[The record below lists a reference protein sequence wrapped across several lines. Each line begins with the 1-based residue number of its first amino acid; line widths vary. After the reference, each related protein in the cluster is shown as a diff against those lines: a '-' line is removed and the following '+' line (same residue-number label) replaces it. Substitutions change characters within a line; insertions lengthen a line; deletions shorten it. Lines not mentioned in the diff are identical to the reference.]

1 MTALLFTDDTTA
13 MGQGAV
19 GIMKLEGSIALFQYW
34 NRLRNGRPAPRRTEI
49 EPADIKSLLADTF
62 ILERDTRGEAIFRL
76 AGTRLCATYG
86 RELKGYS
93 FPLIWARRDQRMISR
108 LAYGTFHDKSV
119 VVVTF
124 DGVTAGGRSAA
135 FEMILLPLEGGMGS
149 PRSLGAVTP
158 SEKPFWLGA
167 DPIVEGRVD
176 SLRVVDPEREPMFL
190 SSRPAVAVPSL
201 APGDGQ
207 LLDGSAEAAEGGRR
221 IRHLV
226 VFNGGRDR

>member
-13 MGQGAV
+13 KGQGAV
-19 GIMKLEGSIALFQYW
+19 GTMKLEGSIALFQYW
-34 NRLRNGRPAPRRTEI
+34 NRLRGERPAPRRTEI

-62 ILERDTRGEAIFRL
+62 ILERDTRGEATFRL

-108 LAYGTFHDKSV
+108 LAHGTFQDKSV

-124 DGVTAGGRSAA
+124 EGLTAGGRSTA

-149 PRSLGAVTP
+149 PRSLGAITP
-158 SEKPFWLGA
+158 EEKPYWLGA
-167 DPIVEGRVD
+167 DPIVEGKVD

-190 SSRPAVAVPSL
+190 TNRPAVPVPPL
-201 APGDGQ
+201 APVDGQ
-207 LLDGSAEAAEGGRR
+207 LFGATSASEGGRR

-226 VFNGGRDR
+226 VFNGGRES